1 MSFQAMAWAAKQEL
15 KCGPKMVL
23 MMLAHHAN
31 NKSNDCHPSLQTLAD
46 ECGLSRRAVCRYCS
60 DLENEGLITRKG
72 RAQNGAQI
80 SNIFTLN
87 IGGEVVTDSPTTV
100 TDMHFGS
107 DCESYPS
114 DCESQGGCHT
124 GTRVVTD
131 VHTNLSMNLSIEPI
145 YPFNSPTAENE
156 LTLKAEQEVIQ
167 PDGFDA
173 FWDAYPRKVSKGHAR
188 KAWAAAIR
196 KTSAT
201 EIIRAV
207 AEVQWP
213 REPKFIPH
221 PATWLNGERWNDR
234 DIGARSVSEIIRDR
248 AGSFIPAP
256 LPEWGTM
263 Q

>member
-1 MSFQAMAWAAKQEL
+1 MSFQAMAWAANQEL

-23 MMLAHHAN
+23 MMLAHHAD
-31 NKSNDCHPSLQTLAD
+31 NKSNECHPSLQRLAV
-46 ECGLSRRAVCRYCS
+46 ESGLSRRAVCRYCS
-60 DLENEGLITRKG
+60 DLEKMGLISRKG

-87 IGGEVVTDSPTTV
+87 VGSEVVTDSPTPV
-100 TDMHFGS
+100 TDVHFGS

-145 YPFNSPTAENE
+145 YPLNPP
-156 LTLKAEQEVIQ
+156 KAGNAVVLNDEVEIVQ

-173 FWDAYPRKVSKGHAR
+173 FWEAYPRKVSKGHAR
-188 KAWAAAIR
+188 KAWASAIR
-196 KTSAT
+196 KSSPAT
-201 EIIRAV
+201 IIRAV
-207 AEVQWP
+207 AEARWS
-213 REPKFIPH
+213 RDPKFIPH

-234 DIGARSVSEIIRDR
+234 DIGARSTSEIIRDR
-248 AGSFIPAP
+248 VGSFIPSP

>member
-1 MSFQAMAWAAKQEL
+1 MSFQAMAWAAKQDL

-23 MMLAHHAN
+23 MMLAHHADG
-31 NKSNDCHPSLQTLAD
+31 KSNECHPSLQTLAQ
-46 ECGLSRRAVCRYCS
+46 ESGLSRRAVCRYCS
-60 DLENEGLITRKG
+60 DLEKSGLISRKG

-87 IGGEVVTDSPTTV
+87 INEKVVTVSPTPV
-100 TDMHFGS
+100 TDVHFGS

-145 YPFNSPTAENE
+145 YPLNPPTAENE
-156 LTLKAEQEVIQ
+156 LVQKAEPKIIQ
-167 PDGFDA
+167 PDSFDA
-173 FWDAYPRKVSKGHAR
+173 FWDAYPRKVSKGHAL
-188 KAWAAAIR
+188 KAWGTAIR
-196 KTSAT
+196 KTPAA

-207 AEVQWP
+207 AETRWS
-213 REPKFIPH
+213 RNPKFIPY